1 MNIKE
6 ADLVFLSKEDMT
18 SVYEMEDILDLP
30 AAAYYHFMSCEDE
43 ILYVHKAGKMLGVCS
58 IGDLERFYEENQKEL
73 KINQQYTFLK
83 KIDYRMAVEFFEH
96 KRTINEIPVMT
107 DENEL
112 AGIIRYEKEEAIRK
126 SQRVHLKNARRNLW
140 YKREFCRF
148 INMTRAKVLVYTVSY
163 KEILRQMSELEREI
177 LKKRNEKA
185 SDVRW
190 LGLSDEEWKRFWKEE
205 YEEGIVDTM
214 KAEMEQCAL
223 MIENGVPFFPDI
235 NGKCYH
241 FQNGF
246 RVTPNSPPDANP
258 AEAGRRIYFYG
269 PCFFLG
275 AYCKDDQ
282 TIAYYI
288 QNKLNENHD
297 LCWKTINRG
306 LFGPE
311 YCYARMF
318 VEELSEDDIVVIGC
332 MDSLR
337 LSDEHMSNLILDGD
351 LTEVFSEIKSLT
363 DYLIDF
369 PLHCNYIVNQK
380 VAERIYRDICA
391 EGLLGGIENV
401 TGKAA
406 STEKIQDYYINWDVY
421 EYFIEYY
428 GQYGLYRENSNLVK
442 GAIIMN
448 CNPFTKGHRYLI
460 EQALRRVDKLYVFV
474 VEEDKSY
481 FAFQDRIR
489 MVQQGVE
496 DLADVRVIPS
506 GKYILSKDTFAQYF
520 EKENVHVIE
529 NMDYDIRIFGEVVA
543 KDLGI
548 QYRFVGEEPF
558 DRVTKAYNE
567 TMKRILPEYGVTVV
581 EIPRAVCDAESGNI
595 ISATLVRKA
604 LKEKNWQEIEMLCPI
619 STVFYLK
626 NMYDGEK

>member
-1 MNIKE
+1 MDMEK
-6 ADLVFLSKEDMT
+6 LFFLDRVNMT
-18 SVYEMEDILDLP
+18 SVYEQKEIRDLP
-30 AAAYYHFMSCEDE
+30 GLAYDHFLHGEGE
-43 ILYVHKAGKMLGVCS
+43 VLYILNEGKVQGVCS
-58 IGDLERFYEENQKEL
+58 IGDLERFYMEGVEEL
-73 KINQQYTFLK
+73 KLNRNYTSLTE
-83 KIDYRMAVEFFEH
+83 IDYHNAAVFFDRVE
-96 KRTINEIPVMT
+96 TVNEIPIIT
-107 DENEL
+107 EYNEL
-112 AGIIRYEKEEAIRK
+112 LGIIKYEKEKTVKNA
-126 SQRVHLKNARRNLW
+126 QRRSLKKARRNLW
-140 YKREFCRF
+140 YKREICRF
-148 INMTRAKVLVYTVSY
+148 INTTRAKVLVYTIPY
-163 KEILRQMSELEREI
+163 KKIWDQMNESEKQLLKERI
-177 LKKRNEKA
+177 KKA
-185 SDVRW
+185 DDIHW

-297 LCWKTINRG
+297 SCWKTINRG